1 LCEAYGAA
9 AAPRA
14 VLDALTRL
22 QARERRRIIRFSA
35 RGREPWASFAARGD
49 VAQMDA
55 EADWLAAARRDA
67 LAAPSPQP
75 AG

>member
-1 LCEAYGAA
+1 MHALLRHLEAAGFDG
-9 AAPRA
+9 APR
-14 VLDALTRL
+14 V
-22 QARERRRIIRFSA
+22 
-35 RGREPWASFAARGD
+35 RGD

-67 LAAPSPQP
+67 LAAAPSPHP